1 MPQRKRLLCLGEPTL
16 DSEWRPLPPPFV
28 MATAPRTSPGEITRI
43 LVAVRSGDSAAVDR
57 LLPLVYAELRRLAR
71 GQLAREYGAVTLSP
85 TDLVHEAYL
94 KLAGGQLAA
103 ENRIHFMAI
112 AARAMRQVLV
122 DQARRRR
129 SQKRGA
135 GAVPITLSE
144 AHDSTFAV
152 DPEELIALDAA
163 LEELDDRQRQI
174 VEYRFFGG
182 LEEREIAVVL
192 GISDRT
198 VRREW
203 IKARA
208 WLYRTLYGS
217 PASTGDR

>member
-1 MPQRKRLLCLGEPTL
+1 MTTG
-16 DSEWRPLPPPFV
+16 
-28 MATAPRTSPGEITRI
+28 PRTSPGEITRI
-43 LVAVRSGDSAAVDR
+43 LVAVRSGDSDAVDR
-57 LLPLVYAELRRLAR
+57 LLPLVYDELRRLAR
-71 GQLAREYGAVTLSP
+71 RQLAREYGAVTLSP

-94 KLAGGQLAA
+94 KLAGGQLDA

-135 GAVPITLSE
+135 GAAPITLSE
-144 AHDSTFAV
+144 ARDSTFTV
-152 DPEELIALDAA
+152 DPDELIALDAA
-163 LEELDDRQRQI
+163 LEELDARQREI

-182 LEEREIAVVL
+182 LEEREIATIL

-208 WLYRTLYGS
+208 WLYRHLYGTPVS
-217 PASTGDR
+217 EGEP

>member
-1 MPQRKRLLCLGEPTL
+1 
-16 DSEWRPLPPPFV
+16 

-43 LVAVRSGDSAAVDR
+43 LVAVRSGDSGAVDR
-57 LLPLVYAELRRLAR
+57 LLPLIYDELRRMAR
-71 GQLAREYGAVTLSP
+71 GQLRREYGAITLSP

-94 KLAGGQLAA
+94 KLAGGQMDA
-103 ENRIHFMAI
+103 ENRVHFMAI

-135 GAVPITLSE
+135 GATPITLTE
-144 AHDSTFAV
+144 AHDSTFTV

-163 LEELDDRQRQI
+163 LDELDARQREI

-182 LEEREIAVVL
+182 LEEREIAALL

-208 WLYRTLYGS
+208 WLYRQLYGE
-217 PASTGDR
+217 PASEGDK

>member
-1 MPQRKRLLCLGEPTL
+1 
-16 DSEWRPLPPPFV
+16 

-43 LVAVRSGDSAAVDR
+43 LVAVRSGDSDAIDR
-57 LLPLVYAELRRLAR
+57 LLPLIYEELRHQAR
-71 GQLAREYGAVTLSP
+71 RQLAREYGAVTLSP

-94 KLAGGQLAA
+94 KLAGGPLDA
-103 ENRIHFMAI
+103 ENRVHFMAI

-129 SQKRGA
+129 SQKRGT
-135 GAVPITLSE
+135 GATPITLTE
-144 AHDSTFAV
+144 AQNSTLTL
-152 DPEELIALDAA
+152 DPDELLALDAA
-163 LEELDDRQRQI
+163 LEELDPRQREI

-182 LEEREIAVVL
+182 LEEREIAALL

-208 WLYRTLYGS
+208 WLYRRLYDT
-217 PASTGDR
+217 PASGGGR